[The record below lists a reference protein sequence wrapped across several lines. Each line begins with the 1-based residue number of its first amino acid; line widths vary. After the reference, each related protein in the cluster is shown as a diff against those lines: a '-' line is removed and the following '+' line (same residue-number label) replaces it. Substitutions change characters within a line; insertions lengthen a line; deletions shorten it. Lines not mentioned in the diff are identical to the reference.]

1 MTIRQG
7 SQKSALYTWILAL
20 LLSTFAIAPYLKP
33 GYFWS
38 AHDARHDVYF
48 LFEFDRAVQDGIWFP
63 RWAPDFTF
71 GYGYPFWV
79 VYGPL
84 ATFIGELFHHF
95 LGLGWESSVEVVY
108 ALSILLSAL
117 GMYGFVRSWAGPRAA
132 LLAAAVYVYAP
143 YHLVDLYVRAAL
155 AESVALA
162 IVPFVIWAAR
172 AATLRPR
179 LGAVTSL
186 ALAYAALMFT
196 SNLVT
201 LIFTPLLAIYLATLI
216 GYQVNREQPWRQWS
230 KESILPLMA
239 QLLRLAL
246 PPAMGL
252 LLGLGLSA
260 IFWIPAL
267 IESRYINQEQWYG
280 GYFNALQHF
289 VYPHQLFSPAW
300 GFGISQPG
308 PDEAAQGGLS
318 FQIGAVPFVLAV
330 LSLWVG
336 ARVRGVVRWE
346 LRLFQA
352 LLVGVLWLTLPISA
366 WAWEHL
372 PIIPYAQ
379 FPWRYLM
386 LALVP
391 LATLSGSLLLSENLA
406 SARGL
411 YDERLPDLTAL
422 ALVAL
427 VILGSYPYLD
437 VQVHEPTPEQGPVS
451 LQAMMRF
458 QRSADRMTG
467 VTVWVDPAQRPRWG
481 PLADVFMLGEDVKSR
496 ADYSGMSK
504 ETVIVGSVDIG
515 SAHEQLFFHAE
526 GGERQVTFNTFWFPG
541 WKAYLLDGQDGQ
553 IVRELKVT
561 REDGP
566 LARIVVTVPE
576 GEGYMLL
583 RFEDTPV
590 RRIGKVLSMATIT
603 LLSALWIARWWF
615 MRPK

>member
-1 MTIRQG
+1 MTPPQG
-7 SQKSALYTWILAL
+7 FQKPVPYTLILAL
-20 LLSTFAIAPYLKP
+20 LLSAFAIAPYLEP

-84 ATFIGELFHHF
+84 ATFVGELFHHF
-95 LGLGWESSVEVVY
+95 LGLGWESSVETVY
-108 ALSILLSAL
+108 ALSVLLSTL
-117 GMYGFVRSWAGPRAA
+117 GMYGFVRSWAGPRAG
-132 LLAAAVYVYAP
+132 LLAAAVHVYAP

-162 IVPFVIWAAR
+162 IVPFVMWAAR
-172 AATLRPR
+172 EVALRPR
-179 LGAVTSL
+179 LGAVTGL

-201 LIFTPLLAIYLATLI
+201 LIFTPLLAVYIAVLVL
-216 GYQVNREQPWRQWS
+216 YQANREQPWRQWS

-239 QLLRLAL
+239 QFVRLGF
-246 PPAMGL
+246 PPAIGL

-267 IESRYINQEQWYG
+267 IESRYVNQEQWYG
-280 GYFNALQHF
+280 GYFSAVQHF
-289 VYPHQLFSPAW
+289 IYPHQLFSPAW

-308 PDEAAQGGLS
+308 PDDAAQGGLS
-318 FQIGAVPFVLAV
+318 FQIGAIPFVLTV
-330 LSLWVG
+330 LSLWAS
-336 ARVRGVVRWE
+336 ARARGVVRWE

-352 LLVGVLWLTLPISA
+352 SLIGVLWLTLPVSA

-386 LALVP
+386 LALLP
-391 LATLSGSLLLSENLA
+391 LATLSGSLLLSGGA
-406 SARGL
+406 TPGSH
-411 YDERLPDLTAL
+411 DERLPDLATL

-496 ADYSGMSK
+496 ADYSNMSK
-504 ETVIVGSVDIG
+504 DTVIVGSVDIG

-526 GGERQVTFNTFWFPG
+526 GGERQVTFNIFWFPG
-541 WKAYLLDGQDGQ
+541 WKAYLLDGQNGR

-590 RRIGKVLSMATIT
+590 RRAGKIISAATIA
-603 LLSALWIARWWF
+603 LLPALWIGRWWLIRRF
-615 MRPK
+615 